1 MWKKWTSVTLAL
13 VLLVSV
19 FTFSLSSDAEAEKQT
34 PAKGEVK
41 NVIFLIPDG
50 FNASY
55 ATNYRWFKGSEA
67 VWDDM
72 LVGMM
77 QTHSNDTKVT
87 DSAAAG
93 TAMATGVKTDNG
105 KISVDPKGNELETI
119 LEAAIAADKSSG
131 LVATSTITHAT
142 PAVFASHVATRAD
155 EADIAPQMLERV
167 DVLLGGGKQFFLPES
182 KGGKQ
187 KERDLIAEAQKNG
200 YQLVENKGQL
210 KKAKSDKLLGLFA
223 NSSMA
228 PEQHR
233 KETKEPSLE
242 EMTDKAIQTLNKNDN
257 GFFLMVEG
265 SQIDWAGHAH
275 DAAWAMHDTA
285 AFEKAVKAAVD
296 FAKKDGNT
304 LVVIAGDHET
314 GGMSVGGYGKYAANP
329 EILRNVKATGDR
341 MAQELNQDRSNAKK
355 VLKKYAKIDISDEQA
370 KKIQAADKPA
380 NAINDV
386 VSEHALVG
394 WTSSQH
400 TGVDVPLYAFGPG
413 SDLFTGLKDNTD
425 LPKLMAQAMKIDF
438 AQK

>member
-1 MWKKWTSVTLAL
+1 MWKKWTSITLAIA
-13 VLLVSV
+13 LLVSV
-19 FTFSLSSDAEAEKQT
+19 FAVSLSGDAEAVKQK
-34 PAKGEVK
+34 PAKGAVK
-41 NVIFLIPDG
+41 NVIFMIPDG

-55 ATNYRWFKGSEA
+55 ATNYRWFKGSDA

-77 QTHSNDTKVT
+77 KTYSNDTKVT

-105 KISVDPKGNELETI
+105 KISVDPEGNELKTI
-119 LEAAIAADKSSG
+119 LEAAVEVDKSTG

-142 PAVFASHVATRAD
+142 PAVFASHVASRAD

-167 DVLLGGGKQFFLPES
+167 DVMLGGGKQYFQPES

-187 KERDLIAEAQKNG
+187 KEDLIATAQEDG
-200 YQLVENKGQL
+200 YQLLEDKDQL

-223 NSSMA
+223 DDAMA
-228 PEQHR
+228 PEQQR
-233 KETKEPSLE
+233 EETNEPSLQ
-242 EMTDKAIQTLNKNDN
+242 EMTDTAIQTLNKNDN

-285 AFEKAVKAAVD
+285 AFEKAVKSAID

-304 LVVIAGDHET
+304 LVVVAGDHET
-314 GGMSVGGYGKYAANP
+314 GGMSVGGYGQYAANP
-329 EILRNVKATGDR
+329 EILRDVKATGER
-341 MAQELNQDRSNAKK
+341 MAEELNQDRSNAKE
-355 VLKKYAKIDISDEQA
+355 VLKQYANIEISDKQA
-370 KKIQAADKPA
+370 KQIQDATKPVD
-380 NAINDV
+380 AINAV

-400 TGVDVPLYAFGPG
+400 TGVDVPLYAYGPG
-413 SDLFTGLKDNTD
+413 SNLFSGLQDNTD
-425 LPKLMAQAMKIDF
+425 LPKLMAKAMKIKF
-438 AQK
+438 KQK